1 VWEVLVSSAVSDW
14 ASYSQNVL
22 GEAPLRAVYQNWQF
36 HATSLGYLLK
46 FRPPPA
52 RVLSIGCNLG
62 LFDALLLAHG
72 YHVTSID
79 NDPAVIEMA
88 EMLSKQHGFG
98 LNFEQADAFDL
109 KKYHDRFD
117 VAYSAGLVEHWH
129 GRETVRLLKE
139 HARCAPI
146 VQVEVPTR
154 WTWRIEKVGPAAGDM
169 VTLTARELKQRVR
182 NAGLLPLKT
191 YPLGAVPSRLR
202 EVGESLVPP
211 VIFRRLQ
218 LLAGISMGSGI
229 IARRPA

>member
-1 VWEVLVSSAVSDW
+1 M
-14 ASYSQNVL
+14 L

-62 LFDALLLAHG
+62 LFDALLLAHR
-72 YHVTSID
+72 YQVTSID

-88 EMLSKQHGFG
+88 AAFSKHHGFE
-98 LNFEQADAFDL
+98 LNLELADAFDL

-129 GRETVRLLKE
+129 GRETVRLLME

-146 VQVEVPTR
+146 VQVEAPTR
-154 WTWRIEKVGPAAGDM
+154 WTWRIEKVTPASADM
-169 VTLTARELKQRVR
+169 VTFTARQLKQRVR
-182 NAGLLPLKT
+182 TAGLLPVKT
-191 YPLGAVPSRLR
+191 YPLGAVPTRLR

-211 VIFRRLQ
+211 VLFRRLQ
-218 LLAGISMGSGI
+218 VLAGVSMGSGI